1 MTKSNKTE
9 YKKQLTVIKIGFMRQ
24 DSSLT
29 SFCESNGIDRRHF
42 YRVLKGTWTG
52 EKADQ
57 LKKRVIDASKGK
69 ASQK

>member
-1 MTKSNKTE
+1 MTTSNKTE
-9 YKKQLTVIKIGFMRQ
+9 YKKQLKVIKIGFMRH

-29 SFCESNGIDRRHF
+29 SFCELNGIDRRHF
-42 YRVLKGTWTG
+42 YRALKGTWTG

>member
-24 DSSLT
+24 NSSLT

-57 LKKRVIDASKGK
+57 LKIKSYRRFKG
-69 ASQK
+69 